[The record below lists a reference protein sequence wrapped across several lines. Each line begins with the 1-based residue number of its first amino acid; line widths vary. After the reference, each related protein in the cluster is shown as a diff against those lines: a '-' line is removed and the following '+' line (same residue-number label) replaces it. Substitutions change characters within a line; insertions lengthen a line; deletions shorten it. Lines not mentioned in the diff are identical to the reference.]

1 MLEEGRSSE
10 KGSSTKGW
18 FRNPGERLQNAEM
31 QTQEQGGYKACQCSA
46 VLANWLLK
54 GNMLALFPAKEN
66 IKSLFL

>member
-18 FRNPGERLQNAEM
+18 VGNPRERLQNAEM
-31 QTQEQGGYKACQCSA
+31 KTQEQGGYKACQCSA
-46 VLANWLLK
+46 GVASWLLK
-54 GNMLALFPAKEN
+54 RNMLALFPAKEN